1 MIVCMKKKV
10 IVYIIFINYIEREYK
25 DIVVIVKCCLLW
37 KGCVV
42 IRYLI

>member
-25 DIVVIVKCCLLW
+25 DIVDIVKCCLL
-37 KGCVV
+37 
-42 IRYLI
+42 